1 MGQKSNENPQKFIDE
16 VYNIEGIMGLFMIER
31 AKLAAYQL
39 KGVAQVWF
47 EQWRGERVVDAGV
60 LDWRNSKEYFLIISF
75 SLK

>member
-1 MGQKSNENPQKFIDE
+1 
-16 VYNIEGIMGLFMIER
+16 MGLFMIER